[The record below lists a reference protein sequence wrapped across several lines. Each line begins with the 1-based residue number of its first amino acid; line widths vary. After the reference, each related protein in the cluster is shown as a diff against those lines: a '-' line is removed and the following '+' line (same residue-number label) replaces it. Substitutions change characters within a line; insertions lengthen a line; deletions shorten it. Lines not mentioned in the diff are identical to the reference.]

1 MIFFSLLAV
10 LAIIHWWPDAA
21 VVQRDGWFVWLL
33 NRCRKLPAANS
44 FPLLPMILVFAIP
57 LGLLV
62 VATLAVV
69 YFLSANFL
77 FFLYVP
83 VLLYSLG
90 RGNFIAE
97 VKDYLLIAERGDTV
111 AASRWVEEMG
121 GRALDDLSLSR
132 ANDWKGLHTQ
142 ALKVIAYRGFERSFA
157 VIFWFVIAGALGAL
171 LYRLSVIYREHT
183 VADTSDAE
191 LAEKWLWLIEL
202 PAVRLMGLTWA
213 FVGNFDSCPWRDSL
227 LDTENSSIH
236 ILNNSLRG
244 ALSAP
249 VDTAAPVD
257 TVPPVAEPTVV
268 NAEVVEAEIVVDVV
282 METAVTDETAVEID
296 QEADEIAQ
304 DVLEDLTG
312 TAFSP
317 HSEPAYSFAL
327 VKSSL
332 PLYSRSLLFWVGA
345 IAFAT
350 LFI

>member
-33 NRCRKLPAANS
+33 NRCRKLPAATS

-57 LGLLV
+57 LGLLI

-90 RGNFIAE
+90 RGNFITE
-97 VKDYLLIAERGDTV
+97 VKDYIHIAERGDTV

-121 GRALDDLSLSR
+121 GRALDDLSLTKV
-132 ANDWKGLHTQ
+132 NDWKSLHTQ

-183 VADTSDAE
+183 VADTPDAE
-191 LAEKWLWLIEL
+191 LANKWLWLIEL

-213 FVGNFDSCPWRDSL
+213 FVGNFDSCPWRESL
-227 LDTENSSIH
+227 LDTENTSIH

-249 VDTAAPVD
+249 IDIVQPTAEATSDAVVVEND
-257 TVPPVAEPTVV
+257 VVIDLVAETVV
-268 NAEVVEAEIVVDVV
+268 ENDEAV
-282 METAVTDETAVEID
+282 AEID
-296 QEADEIAQ
+296 QEADESAQ

>member
-33 NRCRKLPAANS
+33 NRCRKLPAAAS

-57 LGLLV
+57 LCLLV
-62 VATLAVV
+62 VATLAIV

-90 RGNFIAE
+90 RGNFITE
-97 VKDYLLIAERGDTV
+97 VKDYIHIAERGDTV
-111 AASRWVEEMG
+111 AAGRWIEEMG
-121 GRALDDLSLSR
+121 GRALDDLSLTR
-132 ANDWKGLHTQ
+132 ANDWRGLHTQ

-157 VIFWFVIAGALGAL
+157 VIFWFVIAGAVGAL

-183 VADTSDAE
+183 VADTADAE
-191 LAEKWLWLIEL
+191 LANKWLWLIEL

-213 FVGNFDSCPWRDSL
+213 FVGNFDSCPWRESL
-227 LDTENSSIH
+227 LDTEHTSIY

-249 VDTAAPVD
+249 VDTA
-257 TVPPVAEPTVV
+257 PPVADLAAEAVV
-268 NAEVVEAEIVVDVV
+268 VENEAVIEVVTEVVVSDEEAS
-282 METAVTDETAVEID
+282 AID

-317 HSEPAYSFAL
+317 HAEPAYSFAL

>member
-10 LAIIHWWPDAA
+10 LAIVHWWPDAA
-21 VVQRDGWFVWLL
+21 LLQRDGWFVWLL
-33 NRCRKLPAANS
+33 NRCRKLPAAAS

-57 LGLLV
+57 LGLLI
-62 VATLAVV
+62 VAILAIV

-90 RGNFIAE
+90 RGNFINE
-97 VKDYLLIAERGDTV
+97 VRDYIHLAERGDTV

-121 GRALDDLSLSR
+121 GRALDTASLTR

-142 ALKVIAYRGFERSFA
+142 ALKVIAYRGFERCFA

-183 VADTSDAE
+183 VSDTSDAE
-191 LAEKWLWLIEL
+191 LADKWLWLIEL

-213 FVGNFDSCPWRDSL
+213 FVGNFDSCPWRESL
-227 LDTENSSIH
+227 LDTVHTSIH

-249 VDTAAPVD
+249 VELVRPSEETPVETVVVDEELAVEVVAEAAVELPVD
-257 TVPPVAEPTVV
+257 SDA
-268 NAEVVEAEIVVDVV
+268 AAALDR
-282 METAVTDETAVEID
+282 
-296 QEADEIAQ
+296 EADEIAQ

-317 HSEPAYSFAL
+317 HTEPAYSFAL
-327 VKSSL
+327 VKSSV